1 MSHPAVV
8 PGNNLLDRLSVPT
21 PPISSHQDRRS
32 HPSTPVKTFKELGIP
47 TSFIQGL
54 EELGI
59 IHPTDVQDQT
69 IPFLLENGGDL
80 IAQAQTGTGKTAA
93 FGLPLLMKVNPKS
106 KEIQGLVVAPTR
118 ELAKQIGKQLFRYTK
133 YSEKI
138 FVEVLC
144 GGDNF
149 DRQVAALQR
158 PTHIVVATPGR
169 LIDLIHKKALT
180 LVGVKHLVLDEADE
194 MLSMGFKKEL
204 LKIFGLTRA
213 RRSTWLFSATIPD
226 AIHGLIKDCMS
237 GKPHQL
243 KIDKAHIVNRDIDH
257 QFAICSRD
265 EKSEFISGF
274 LKQQHENRGVIFC
287 RTKAGAIVL
296 GKQLTAKGFPV
307 DVLQGDLTQKERD
320 TVMRSFKKER
330 TQFLIA
336 TDVAARGIDV
346 EGLSFVIHH
355 QLPEQMEYYTHR
367 SGRTAR
373 AGKKGASIAL
383 IEPRER
389 PKITKLENDLGLSFS
404 EVHLRS

>member
-1 MSHPAVV
+1 MRAHTA
-8 PGNNLLDRLSVPT
+8 LETTHD
-21 PPISSHQDRRS
+21 
-32 HPSTPVKTFKELGIP
+32 VKTFKELGARADLIL
-47 TSFIQGL
+47 GL
-54 EELGI
+54 NELGI
-59 IHPTDVQDQT
+59 IHPTEIQEKAM
-69 IPFLLENGGDL
+69 PMLLEGGGDL

-93 FGLPLLMKVNPKS
+93 FGVPLLMKVNPKVN
-106 KEIQGLVVAPTR
+106 EIQGVIVAPTR
-118 ELAKQIGKQLFRYTK
+118 ELAKQIGKQLFRFTK
-133 YSEKI
+133 FSEQKV

-169 LIDLIHKKALT
+169 LIDLVHKKALT
-180 LVGVKHLVLDEADE
+180 LVSTKHLVLDEADE

-204 LKIFGLTRA
+204 VKIFGLTRA

-226 AIHGLIKDCMS
+226 AIHGLIKDCMA
-237 GKPHQL
+237 GKPQML
-243 KIDKAHIVNRDIDH
+243 KIDKGHVVNRDIDH
-257 QFAICSRD
+257 QFTICSRD
-265 EKSEFISGF
+265 EKTEFMVNF
-274 LKQQHENRGVIFC
+274 LKRQGESRGVIFC

-296 GKQLTAKGFPV
+296 GKQLTTRGFGV
-307 DVLQGDLTQKERD
+307 AVLQGDLTQKERD

-330 TQFLIA
+330 IQFLIA

-355 QLPEQMEYYTHR
+355 QLPEQTEYYTHR

-373 AGKKGASIAL
+373 AGKKGISLVL

-389 PKITKLENDLGLSFS
+389 AKITGLENELGLAFG
-404 EVHLRS
+404 EVH

>member
-1 MSHPAVV
+1 
-8 PGNNLLDRLSVPT
+8 L
-21 PPISSHQDRRS
+21 
-32 HPSTPVKTFKELGIP
+32 KTFKELGIP
-47 TSFIQGL
+47 ANLMQGL
-54 EELGI
+54 QELGI
-59 IHPTDVQDQT
+59 IHPTEIQDKA

-106 KEIQGLVVAPTR
+106 REIQGLVVAPTR

-133 YSEKI
+133 FSEKI
-138 FVEVLC
+138 FVEVLS

-169 LIDLIHKKALT
+169 LLDLFQKKALT
-180 LVGVKHLVLDEADE
+180 LLHVKHLVLDEADE

-204 LKIFGLTRA
+204 VKIFGLTRA
-213 RRSTWLFSATIPD
+213 RKSTWLFSATIPD
-226 AIHGLIKDCMS
+226 AIHGLIKDCMT
-237 GKPHQL
+237 GKPQML
-243 KIDKAHIVNRDIDH
+243 KIDKAHVVNRDIDH
-257 QFAICSRD
+257 RFTICSRD
-265 EKSEFISGF
+265 EKSAFIEKF
-274 LKQQHENRGVIFC
+274 LKRQQNARGVIFC

-296 GKQLTAKGFPV
+296 GKQLSAKGLPV

-355 QLPEQMEYYTHR
+355 QLPEQTEYYTHR

-373 AGKKGASIAL
+373 AGKKGVSLVL

-389 PKITKLENDLGLSFS
+389 PKITKLETDLDLSFS
-404 EVHLRS
+404 EVH

>member
-1 MSHPAVV
+1 
-8 PGNNLLDRLSVPT
+8 L
-21 PPISSHQDRRS
+21 
-32 HPSTPVKTFKELGIP
+32 KTFKELGIP
-47 TSFIQGL
+47 ADLIEGLQG
-54 EELGI
+54 LGI
-59 IHPTDVQDQT
+59 IHPTDIQEKA
-69 IPFLLENGGDL
+69 IPFLVENGGDL

-93 FGLPLLMKVNPKS
+93 FGLPLLMSVNSKS
-106 KEIQGLVVAPTR
+106 PEIQGLIVAPTR

-133 YSEKI
+133 FSERI
-138 FVEVLC
+138 FIEVLS
-144 GGDNF
+144 GGDSF

-169 LIDLIHKKALT
+169 LIDLVHRKALT

-204 LKIFGLTRA
+204 VKIFGLTRS
-213 RRSTWLFSATIPD
+213 RTSTWLFSATIPD
-226 AIHGLIKDCMS
+226 AIHGLIKDCMT

-243 KIDKAHIVNRDIDH
+243 KIDKAHVVNRDIDH
-257 QFAICSRD
+257 QFAICGRD
-265 EKSEFISGF
+265 EKTDFISRF
-274 LKQQHENRGVIFC
+274 LKTQRGNRGVIFC

-296 GKQLTAKGFPV
+296 GKQLTVKGYGV

-355 QLPEQMEYYTHR
+355 QLPEQDEYYTHR

-373 AGKKGASIAL
+373 AGKKGISIAL

-389 PKITKLENDLGLSFS
+389 PKIVRLGNELGLSFS
-404 EVHLRS
+404 EVH

>member
-1 MSHPAVV
+1 M
-8 PGNNLLDRLSVPT
+8 L
-21 PPISSHQDRRS
+21 PPDTSFTIL
-32 HPSTPVKTFKELGIP
+32 KTFKDLGIP
-47 TSFIQGL
+47 GHLMQGL
-54 EELGI
+54 QELGI
-59 IHPTDVQDQT
+59 IHPTEIQDKA

-106 KEIQGLVVAPTR
+106 QDIQGLVIAPTR

-133 YSEKI
+133 FSEKI

-149 DRQVAALQR
+149 DKQVASLQR

-169 LIDLIHKKALT
+169 LLDLFQKKALT
-180 LVGVKHLVLDEADE
+180 LIHVKHLILDEADE

-204 LKIFGLTRA
+204 VKIFGLTRA
-213 RRSTWLFSATIPD
+213 RKSTWLFSATIPD

-237 GKPHQL
+237 EKPHLL
-243 KIDKAHIVNRDIDH
+243 KIDKAHVVNRDIDH
-257 QFAICSRD
+257 QFKICSRD
-265 EKSEFISGF
+265 EKTGFIAEF
-274 LKQQHENRGVIFC
+274 LKQQRSNRGVIFC

-296 GKQLTAKGFPV
+296 GKQLTTQGFPV

-355 QLPEQMEYYTHR
+355 QLPEQIEYFTHR

-373 AGKKGASIAL
+373 AGKKGVSLAL

-389 PKITKLENDLGLSFS
+389 PKITKLENDFALTFS
-404 EVHLRS
+404 EVH